1 MAVSALA
8 LAAVALTSHSG
19 WAQNPSDIIIQN
31 DAVGVGAG
39 LPMVGGL
46 DSSAGQVQ
54 SVGPT
59 GMPSYTP
66 LTQASPTTTLLPLQ
80 NLGSNAASAEP
91 GAITLRPIDTDDLS
105 QLNSLGPT
113 AAKGTI
119 APTTSTGYPAD
130 APPAAPP
137 DNLQN
142 DAIAQASSD
151 RTLVSA
157 DEMTQDDDLGIVTAR
172 GNVSVV
178 SGEQTLRADVVTYNT
193 VQNLVT
199 ASGNVSL
206 TATDTLEDDT
216 TFAQYMELTGDL
228 KNGFIRGVQMLMAN
242 GGRMAALYGE
252 RDDVNQRKEFSKGVY
267 TACNSCSGTDSPL
280 PTMTGRREGPR
291 QPPPVWQLKA
301 SRITHDEQAQDII
314 YNDAWLELFG
324 IPVLYTPYLSQ
335 PDPTVYRR
343 SGLMNISPGSSGQLG
358 ATLYVPYYIVWD
370 DHADSLV
377 AAQYSE
383 KQNLLL
389 HGTYNRNFRQ
399 GEFAFRGSMAPY
411 DQDGYFQF
419 DQESSGAYHFDRTW
433 RAGFESAYT
442 SDPVY
447 LYRAG
452 LTPQDDAAFLTN
464 NLFLRGS
471 QGRSAFSTE
480 SFYFQDVNEPLVQ
493 DKTAYVPIMM
503 DYNLVT
509 DPLWWNGHAE
519 ADFNGTVLRRGEG
532 TNMNRIVGRVGYEQP
547 IQDGLG
553 SEWLFNA
560 SLRGDFY
567 NSENVTLDNGR
578 NYTGNQVRFVP
589 QANVIWRYP
598 LVRATGTSRHVIE
611 PKAGFFTAMPNNN
624 PDEIPNED
632 SQTFNLDVTNLFN
645 PSRLP
650 GYDRVEGGQWASY
663 SLRYGYY
670 DDANQNLE
678 VEVGQTYRLQRDTS
692 LFSQGSGME
701 KNLSDIVG
709 RIRYNYGGYFT
720 ASYGTQ
726 LDIDTLDPIR
736 HELTASAGTAVL
748 SGTLEYLY
756 AQETKT
762 TAGRTIEER
771 NQITGSL
778 SSRFA
783 RYWSVS
789 GSHTYSINLNEP
801 VTTAVTLNYEDEC
814 LRIQTLFERDHTT
827 KFGEEAGTSFLVNL
841 SLKTLGSYSFKPGL
855 FSSSSDSN

>member
-1 MAVSALA
+1 M
-8 LAAVALTSHSG
+8 
-19 WAQNPSDIIIQN
+19 
-31 DAVGVGAG
+31 
-39 LPMVGGL
+39 
-46 DSSAGQVQ
+46 
-54 SVGPT
+54 PT
-59 GMPSYTP
+59 YTP
-66 LTQASPTTTLLPLQ
+66 LTQASPTTTLASLQ
-80 NLGSNAASAEP
+80 SLGSNPARAEP
-91 GAITLRPIDTDDLS
+91 GAITLQPINTNDLS

-113 AAKGTI
+113 APKGT
-119 APTTSTGYPAD
+119 APVRDPGL
-130 APPAAPP
+130 AAPP
-137 DNLQN
+137 SSGGPPTRAPVHDDTLT
-142 DAIAQASSD
+142 QAPES

-157 DEMTQDDDLGIVTAR
+157 NEMTQDDDLGIVTAR
-172 GNVSVV
+172 GDVTVV

-206 TATDTLEDDT
+206 TATGTVEDDT

-252 RDDVNQRKEFSKGVY
+252 RDDTSQRKEFSKGVY
-267 TACNSCSGTDSPL
+267 TACNSCSGSESPL

-301 SRITHDEQAQDII
+301 ARITHDEQAQDII

-324 IPVLYTPYLSQ
+324 VPVLYTPYLSQ

-343 SGLMNISPGSSGQLG
+343 SGLMNISPGSSSLLG
-358 ATLYVPYYIVWD
+358 ATLYAPYYIVWD
-370 DHADSLV
+370 DHADSTV
-377 AAQYSE
+377 AVQYSE
-383 KQNLLL
+383 LQNVLL
-389 HGTYNRNFRQ
+389 HGTYDRNFKM

-419 DQESSGAYHFDRTW
+419 DQESSGAYNFDKTW

-442 SDPVY
+442 SDPIY

-452 LTPQDDAAFLTN
+452 LEPQNDAAFLTN
-464 NLFLRGS
+464 NLYLRGS
-471 QGRSAFSTE
+471 QGRSALSTE
-480 SFYFQDVNEPLVQ
+480 AIYFQDVNEPLIQ
-493 DKTAYVPIMM
+493 DSTPYVPVMI

-532 TNMNRIVGRVGYEQP
+532 TNMNRLVGRMGYQQP

-553 SEWLFNA
+553 SEWMFNA

-567 NSENVTLDNGR
+567 NSEDVTLDNGSSF
-578 NYTGNQVRFVP
+578 TGNQARFVP
-589 QANVIWRYP
+589 QASAIWRYP
-598 LVRATGTSRHVIE
+598 LVNATGTSRHVIE
-611 PKAGFFTAMPNNN
+611 PKVGFFTAMPNNN

-632 SQTFNLDVTNLFN
+632 SQAFNLDISNLFN

-663 SLRYGYY
+663 SMRYAYY
-670 DDANQNLE
+670 DESNQNLE

-692 LFSQGSGME
+692 LFGQGSGME
-701 KNLSDIVG
+701 NNMSDIVG
-709 RIRYNYGGYFT
+709 RLRYNYGSYFT

-726 LDIDTLDPIR
+726 LDADTFEPTR
-736 HELTASAGTAVL
+736 HELTASTGTSLL
-748 SGTLEYLY
+748 SGSLTYLY
-756 AQETKT
+756 AKQTAT
-762 TAGRTIEER
+762 TTGDSIAER
-771 NQITGSL
+771 NQISGSL
-778 SSRFA
+778 GTRFA
-783 RYWSVS
+783 RYWSAT

-801 VTTAVTLNYEDEC
+801 VSTSLTLNYEDEC
-814 LRIQTLFERDHTT
+814 IRVQTLFTRDHTE

-841 SLKTLGSYSFKPGL
+841 SLKTLGSYSFSPGL
-855 FSSSSDSN
+855 FSSSSNSN